1 MNRNTEIHFGNIP
14 KIHQQRSKIDMSN
27 SVTTS
32 MNVGDIVPIKVWEI
46 LPGDTVEMDMA
57 SIIRLSTPIV
67 PTMDNLITDYYW
79 FFVPRRLTW
88 EHWEQF
94 WGQNDDEW
102 TQTTPYEIPQ
112 IESPSGGWAKGS
124 IADYMSIPTLI
135 DDLSIDACYFRGYAK
150 IVNDWF
156 RDENLKK
163 ACHIYIDDTT
173 RTGTNG
179 TNYVTDVEMG
189 GMCAKAAKTAD
200 MFTKCQPTPQK
211 GPAISVPIGTSA
223 PVGAVATAWDKTK
236 NPNFAHPIQ
245 MYKVSNGQYV
255 DTALPAATRTL
266 GFDSDG
272 TNPLYSIGAFA
283 GQAPQHAYVAP
294 INLEADLA
302 NATAATINEL
312 RTAFAIQK
320 YYESVALYGTRYIEI
335 LRGIFG
341 VESSD
346 GRLQRAE
353 YLGGTRVP
361 VNMSAI
367 VQTSS
372 TDAVSPQGHAAGY
385 SCTNH
390 RESIFTKSFEEHG
403 MLYCLCVTRID
414 KHTYQQGCDK
424 MFKRKRWTDF
434 YVPHFA
440 HLGSLPVM
448 NYQIY
453 CQGDSVVDSD
463 GNIIDNQVFGYQEAW
478 AEYRFQQNVTTGEM
492 RSNYATSLDAYHYGD
507 EYAALP
513 QLGSAWIDEDK
524 SSVDRTLAI
533 PSNLTDQLKANIYFK
548 CSFTRV
554 MPIYSMPGLIDHV

>member
-57 SIIRLSTPIV
+57 SILRLSTPIV
-67 PTMDNLITDYYW
+67 PTMDNLITDYYF

-112 IESPSGGWAKGS
+112 IESPEGGWTKGS
-124 IADYMSIPTLI
+124 IADYMSIPTEI

-179 TNYVTDVEMG
+179 TNYVTDTELG

-211 GPAISVPIGTSA
+211 GPSISVPIGTDA
-223 PVGAVATAWDKTK
+223 PVKTGSIRTNKNGPALGWDYYQTNVGWIPMDTNQTANSLQVYAVK
-236 NPNFAHPIQ
+236 NDPNGITTGNLTQTGYP
-245 MYKVSNGQYV
+245 
-255 DTALPAATRTL
+255 
-266 GFDSDG
+266 DG
-272 TNPLYSIGAFA
+272 YYL
-283 GQAPQHAYVAP
+283 APN
-294 INLEADLA
+294 NLWTDLSQ
-302 NATAATINEL
+302 ATAATINEL

-372 TDAVSPQGHAAGY
+372 TDATSPQGHASGY

-403 MLYCLCVTRID
+403 MMYCLCVTRID
-414 KHTYQQGCDK
+414 KHTYQQGCDR
-424 MFKRKRWTDF
+424 MFKRKKWTDF

-440 HLGSLPVM
+440 HLGSLPVY

-453 CQGDSVVDSD
+453 CQGSGVTDAS
-463 GNIIDNQVFGYQEAW
+463 GNIVDDQVFGYQEAW
-478 AEYRFQQNVTTGEM
+478 SEYRYQQNVTTGEM
-492 RSNYATSLDAYHYGD
+492 RSTYAQSLDAYHYAD
-507 EYAALP
+507 LYASLP
-513 QLGSAWIDEDK
+513 MLGSSWIDEDN

>member
-14 KIHQQRSKIDMSN
+14 KIHQQRSKLDESS

-32 MNVGDIVPIKVWEI
+32 MNCADIVPLKVWEI
-46 LPGDTVEMDMA
+46 LPGDTVEMDMSA
-57 SIIRLSTPIV
+57 IVRLSTPIV
-67 PTMDNLITDYYW
+67 PTMDNLITDYYF

-102 TQTTPYEIPQ
+102 TQTTPYEVPQ
-112 IESPSGGWAKGS
+112 IESPSGGWTKGT
-124 IADYMSIPTLI
+124 IADYMSIPTGI

-150 IVNDWF
+150 IINDWF

-163 ACHIYIDDTT
+163 ACHIYTDDTT
-173 RTGTNG
+173 RTGSNG
-179 TNYVTDVEMG
+179 TNYINDPELG
-189 GMCAKAAKTAD
+189 GKCSKSAKTAD
-200 MFTKCQPTPQK
+200 MFTKCQPTPQR
-211 GPAISVPIGTSA
+211 GPSVSVPIGTKA
-223 PVGAVATAWDKTK
+223 PVYPTNDYLTSNKLLEHGPGLRWYELYVHSGETDPRWDL
-236 NPNFAHPIQ
+236 PQ
-245 MYKVSNGQYV
+245 SSE
-255 DTALPAATRTL
+255 LPAVKP
-266 GFDSDG
+266 
-272 TNPLYSIGAFA
+272 NGAFA
-283 GQAPQHAYVAP
+283 TTGNASGSTYNALSPS
-294 INLEADLA
+294 NLWADLGE
-302 NATAATINEL
+302 ATAATINEL

-320 YYESVALYGTRYIEI
+320 YYESVALYGTRYIEY

-346 GRLQRAE
+346 GRLQRSE
-353 YLGGTRVP
+353 YIGGTRVP

-372 TDAVSPQGHAAGY
+372 TDATSPQGHASGY

-403 MLYCLCVTRID
+403 ILYCLCTTRID
-414 KHTYQQGCDK
+414 KHTYQQGVDK
-424 MFKRKRWTDF
+424 MFKRKRWSDF
-434 YVPHFA
+434 YVPHFS
-440 HLGSLPVM
+440 HLGAMPVY

-478 AEYRFQQNVTTGEM
+478 SEYRYQQNVATGEM
-492 RSNYATSLDAYHYGD
+492 RSTYATSLDVYHYGD
-507 EYAALP
+507 DYAALP
-513 QLGSAWIDEDK
+513 TLGSSWIDEDS

-548 CSFTRV
+548 CFFTRV
-554 MPIYSMPGLIDHV
+554 MPVYSMPGLIDHV

>member
-1 MNRNTEIHFGNIP
+1 MF
-14 KIHQQRSKIDMSN
+14 
-27 SVTTS
+27 
-32 MNVGDIVPIKVWEI
+32 
-46 LPGDTVEMDMA
+46 
-57 SIIRLSTPIV
+57 
-67 PTMDNLITDYYW
+67 
-79 FFVPRRLTW
+79 
-88 EHWEQF
+88 HW
-94 WGQNDDEW
+94 
-102 TQTTPYEIPQ
+102 Y
-112 IESPSGGWAKGS
+112 
-124 IADYMSIPTLI
+124 
-135 DDLSIDACYFRGYAK
+135 
-150 IVNDWF
+150 

-163 ACHIYIDDTT
+163 ACHIYTDDTT

-211 GPAISVPIGTSA
+211 GPSVSVPIGERA
-223 PVGAVATAWDKTK
+223 PVYGGTVD
-236 NPNFAHPIQ
+236 NPYVSRPDARGLKFVDINGSPIGQ
-245 MYKVSNGQYV
+245 GTLGVSNSGFTIQNGTVPTGTISNIY
-255 DTALPAATRTL
+255 PA
-266 GFDSDG
+266 
-272 TNPLYSIGAFA
+272 NLYT
-283 GQAPQHAYVAP
+283 
-294 INLEADLA
+294 DLTEV
-302 NATAATINEL
+302 TAATINEL

-320 YYESVALYGTRYIEI
+320 YYESVALYGTRYIEM

-353 YLGGTRVP
+353 YIGGTRVP
-361 VNMSAI
+361 VNMQAI

-372 TDAVSPQGHAAGY
+372 TDAVSPQGHASGY

-403 MLYCLCVTRID
+403 MLYCMAVTRID
-414 KHTYQQGCDK
+414 KHTYQQGCDR
-424 MFKRKRWTDF
+424 MFKRKKWTDF

-440 HLGSLPVM
+440 HLGALPVY

-453 CQGDSVVDSD
+453 CQGDSVVDTD

-507 EYAALP
+507 DYASLP
-513 QLGSAWIDEDK
+513 MLGSTWIDEDL

>member
-1 MNRNTEIHFGNIP
+1 
-14 KIHQQRSKIDMSN
+14 MSN
-27 SVTTS
+27 SVTTT
-32 MNVGDIVPIKVWEI
+32 MNCGDIVPLKVWEI

-57 SIIRLSTPIV
+57 SIVRLSTPIV
-67 PTMDNLITDYYW
+67 PTMDNLITDYYF

-112 IESPSGGWAKGS
+112 IESPTGGWAKGS

-135 DDLSIDACYFRGYAK
+135 DNLSIDACYFRGYAK
-150 IVNDWF
+150 IINDWF

-211 GPAISVPIGTSA
+211 GPSVSVPIGTKA
-223 PVGAVATAWDKTK
+223 PIMAEEKHHYFRNGVHELVWDATAQDYISFQDKYGDTAIRSMAVKPNGNGAVLD
-236 NPNFAHPIQ
+236 
-245 MYKVSNGQYV
+245 
-255 DTALPAATRTL
+255 
-266 GFDSDG
+266 
-272 TNPLYSIGAFA
+272 NPLSSPANSEITFD
-283 GQAPQHAYVAP
+283 
-294 INLEADLA
+294 NLWADLG
-302 NATAATINEL
+302 NATMATINEL

-320 YYESVALYGTRYIEI
+320 YYESVALYGTRYIEM

-353 YLGGTRVP
+353 YIGGTRVP
-361 VNMSAI
+361 VNMQAI

-372 TDAVSPQGHAAGY
+372 TDTTSPQGHASGY

-403 MLYCLCVTRID
+403 MLYCLAVTRID
-414 KHTYQQGCDK
+414 KHTYQQGCDR
-424 MFKRKRWTDF
+424 MFKRKKWTDF

-440 HLGSLPVM
+440 HLGSLPVY

-453 CQGDSVVDSD
+453 CQGDSVVDAQ
-463 GNIIDNQVFGYQEAW
+463 GKIIDNQVFGYQEAW

-507 EYAALP
+507 DYNALP
-513 QLGSAWIDEDK
+513 QLGSTWIDEDK
-524 SSVDRTLAI
+524 TSVDRTLAI